1 MRGSVRVE
9 RAVLTCVYVWMCY
22 LRVCASV
29 YVCVRARVQDDIDV
43 EFQHPRRGAERYGN
57 GLVERVEISVSLK
70 HIQ

>member
-1 MRGSVRVE
+1 MRGSGRVE

-22 LRVCASV
+22 LRVC
-29 YVCVRARVQDDIDV
+29 VCVCARVQDDIDV